1 MRNKKLILII
11 LVTSILILL
20 VSQAFPFSRPMHR
33 YLNERIAQRVIN
45 SFSWNEYLIN
55 QLGFE
60 SGIDE
65 KFERDSIKKEIW
77 WWLGLGGDKEDEPEG
92 WRLIFN
98 IARNN
103 NHFHNPLG
111 GLWEYSG
118 LNASILL
125 PFPPY
130 RLNYSGQSSILWAQ
144 NPNQDPGGRWSWHDA
159 RKYFYTALTGLD
171 WSGYLIA
178 PTHSDK
184 NRYYANTFRALGQL
198 MHLIQD
204 ASVPAHSRNEIHTL
218 YHYEKW
224 LEDIREKGKY
234 ENPPFAT
241 FNKFIANPI
250 SFDQSLLNLV
260 PFSSSAPI
268 PIANIVD
275 TDKYGGSNPEITATL
290 AIGLAEYA
298 NANFFGERTIFSKN
312 FPYPRETSGF
322 IEDCEIPDPRGEK
335 PSVMRPYFIKTRD
348 GESGAS
354 SERSEKGKIG
364 YRLATVGLLYN
375 SFITFLPGLDLLT
388 TLGLTSVALD
398 GGVYKDYAE
407 KLLPRALGYS
417 AGLLEY
423 FFRGRLEITI
433 KDISRTRVTL
443 SARNTTS
450 GGEEMPQ
457 GLILLVVK
465 YRLSPGGEFNYLVA
479 SELNNIQSIS
489 RNPGTELIFDLSP
502 DTIPENA
509 IDVYLQ
515 VVYTGKLGREVG
527 GVWNGE
533 EYSGIAVG
541 LKGINLGIEII
552 LPSKGVYAQTEN
564 RDEGFKKV
572 TLNAQNTSTTG
583 EEMTDGSIE
592 LVVKYRLALKDPF
605 QSYPVPTTWEY
616 SYIVVPELNNTRSIP
631 RVNPIKLEFDLS
643 STPIPIHAT
652 DIYLQVVYKGKLGQE
667 EGAVAVGFKDIS
679 EPTPID
685 IYNDMDR
692 KCING
697 SWYVAGSPEALALGN
712 QFNFDAYPHHLRNI
726 YLRFSSTN
734 NPQGASS
741 TDFNLHI
748 PSLDAG
754 DFFIREAFVLSDY
767 RFNYGYRVTVA
778 NANPNDPYV
787 TWFEPRVIP
796 YTGIKNQTEYV
807 VLEDPQECAIY
818 NLAAP
823 CGIYIRYYPIFNS
836 YRGQEM
842 WLGVAFPNA
851 SYPPGSSCP

>member
-1 MRNKKLILII
+1 MKNRTLTSILAILII
-11 LVTSILILL
+11 LSWSPQGMSLVEETHQVLNEHIARTSING
-20 VSQAFPFSRPMHR
+20 FS
-33 YLNERIAQRVIN
+33 LND
-45 SFSWNEYLIN
+45 YLISN
-55 QLGFE
+55 
-60 SGIDE
+60 
-65 KFERDSIKKEIW
+65 
-77 WWLGLGGDKEDEPEG
+77 LGLGAGVAEIVGGVDADGKNISKRVFQWLGYGGFQEDRPG
-92 WRLIFN
+92 SITDYLPLVGQPTRSV
-98 IARNN
+98 

-111 GLWEYSG
+111 GLWQYSG
-118 LNASILL
+118 LNAEIGPLH
-125 PFPPY
+125 Y
-130 RLNYSGQSSILWAQ
+130 TGQSSILWAQ
-144 NPNQDPGGRWSWHDA
+144 NPNQDPGGKWSWYDA
-159 RKYFYTALTGLD
+159 RKYYYTALTGKD
-171 WSGYLIA
+171 VDGNVVA
-178 PTHSDK
+178 PTKEDRDPYFAK
-184 NRYYANTFRALGQL
+184 TFRAIGQL
-198 MHLIQD
+198 MHLVHD
-204 ASVPAHSRNEIHTL
+204 ASVPAHVRNQVHIL
-218 YHYEKW
+218 FNYEKW
-224 LEDIREKGKY
+224 VEKIRNE
-234 ENPPFAT
+234 EERT
-241 FNKFIANPI
+241 FNNFIANPT
-250 SFDQSLLNLV
+250 SFDPSILNLIV
-260 PFSSSAPI
+260 LDPQAPI
-268 PIANIVD
+268 PIANIMD
-275 TDKYGGSNPEITATL
+275 TDKYGGSNPDITAGT
-290 AIGLAEYA
+290 AIGIAEYT
-298 NANFFGERTIFSKN
+298 NANFFNERTIFSDN
-312 FPYPRETSGF
+312 FAYPARSSVEV
-322 IEDCEIPDPRGEK
+322 EDREIPDPRGIK
-335 PSVMRPYFIKTRD
+335 PAVMRPYYIKKRD
-348 GESGAS
+348 GE
-354 SERSEKGKIG
+354 RGKDPEQG
-364 YRLATVGLLYN
+364 YRLATAGVLYKY
-375 SFITFLPGLDLLT
+375 ITTYFPIYTYLYKP
-388 TLGLTSVALD
+388 ALD
-398 GGVYKDYAE
+398 GGVYSDYASL
-407 KLLPRALGYS
+407 LLPRAVGYS
-417 AGLLEY
+417 AGLLGY
-423 FFRGRLEITI
+423 FFRGNIAIT
-433 KDISRTRVTL
+433 L
-443 SARNTTS
+443 
-450 GGEEMPQ
+450 
-457 GLILLVVK
+457 
-465 YRLSPGGEFNYLVA
+465 
-479 SELNNIQSIS
+479 
-489 RNPGTELIFDLSP
+489 P
-502 DTIPENA
+502 DT
-509 IDVYLQ
+509 
-515 VVYTGKLGREVG
+515 
-527 GVWNGE
+527 
-533 EYSGIAVG
+533 
-541 LKGINLGIEII
+541 
-552 LPSKGVYAQTEN
+552 GVYAQTEN